1 MIFLPVMPMPMPR
14 TISPKIRKMIDLFT
28 ERIRMKVRCDFF
40 KGETS
45 LPGSGKLRSHTGHF
59 SAVRAPGDI
68 NPESTAD

>member
-14 TISPKIRKMIDLFT
+14 TISPKIRKMIDLLK
-28 ERIRMKVRCDFF
+28 ERCDFF
-40 KGETS
+40 KKKETS